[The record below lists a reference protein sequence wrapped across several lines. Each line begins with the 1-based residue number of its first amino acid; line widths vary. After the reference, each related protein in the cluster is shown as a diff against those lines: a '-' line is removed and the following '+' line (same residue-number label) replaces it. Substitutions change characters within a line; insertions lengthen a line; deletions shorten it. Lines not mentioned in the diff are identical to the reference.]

1 MKTKL
6 AIITRPLLLV
16 SIFASIHLLAHATV
30 EGNQQKSCK
39 LTKIAVQRLPDL
51 NIARYGHNVFLANGE
66 LTVVGGHTAGFVLT
80 RTAEYYKD
88 GKWHELQM
96 VYNHNGGLCLPLKNG
111 KVLLAGGFEKNL
123 GIGQTYEV
131 EMYDPATHSFNGFS
145 CLAVK
150 RAAGNAVEV
159 DSGHVVITGNW
170 YHTDTI
176 EYFNGHYLFS
186 PVKGVAVAR
195 TRPYLFRTSDN
206 DVLMISGHGIHGEP
220 LYSDVADRLKG
231 DPIHIPLFKTWQP
244 AETGMPP
251 YSRDC
256 MIGNEDKRDFRY
268 LLPIDNAKGQV
279 ALAQV
284 RDTSVTLFPTE
295 CPIPTK
301 GRYGKIKYF
310 TPFVAD
316 HKAQRGYIIGADN
329 TYHFYVLCVDYSKS
343 PAPITLYYT
352 DPMPDAGGTTPV
364 VMPNGD
370 LVMAGG
376 MNGEGTN
383 FAPYASVYLFPL
395 GTPTADATSHVSP
408 WWWLLVPAIILVAV
422 LFLVVRRKQQQK
434 KESIATPTENLLIPR
449 IRQLMDEQ
457 SPYLNSELKLQD
469 IASLL
474 GTNSRYVSDS
484 IKQAEQCSFSTFI
497 NKYRIAYAQQ
507 LMRRQPNIKLT
518 EVYLKS
524 GFANEISFFRTFK
537 TIVGMTP
544 KEWKTKEMA
553 NDK

>member
-1 MKTKL
+1 
-6 AIITRPLLLV
+6 
-16 SIFASIHLLAHATV
+16 
-30 EGNQQKSCK
+30 
-39 LTKIAVQRLPDL
+39 
-51 NIARYGHNVFLANGE
+51 
-66 LTVVGGHTAGFVLT
+66 
-80 RTAEYYKD
+80 
-88 GKWHELQM
+88 
-96 VYNHNGGLCLPLKNG
+96 
-111 KVLLAGGFEKNL
+111 
-123 GIGQTYEV
+123 
-131 EMYDPATHSFNGFS
+131 
-145 CLAVK
+145 
-150 RAAGNAVEV
+150 
-159 DSGHVVITGNW
+159 
-170 YHTDTI
+170 
-176 EYFNGHYLFS
+176 
-186 PVKGVAVAR
+186 
-195 TRPYLFRTSDN
+195 
-206 DVLMISGHGIHGEP
+206 
-220 LYSDVADRLKG
+220 
-231 DPIHIPLFKTWQP
+231 
-244 AETGMPP
+244 
-251 YSRDC
+251 
-256 MIGNEDKRDFRY
+256 
-268 LLPIDNAKGQV
+268 
-279 ALAQV
+279 
-284 RDTSVTLFPTE
+284 
-295 CPIPTK
+295 
-301 GRYGKIKYF
+301 
-310 TPFVAD
+310 
-316 HKAQRGYIIGADN
+316 
-329 TYHFYVLCVDYSKS
+329 
-343 PAPITLYYT
+343 
-352 DPMPDAGGTTPV
+352 MPDAGGTTPV

-408 WWWLLVPAIILVAV
+408 WWWLLVPAIILVV
-422 LFLVVRRKQQQK
+422 GLFLVVRRKQQQK